1 MASRRRLKARAEQCC
16 HLTAWSS
23 IFEKVWNCH
32 FLSRRWHSQ
41 HYSALWKR
49 ARGTAR
55 RQYLSF
61 CYIKSCCLWWLVKKT
76 LPEQVL
82 KVVVGKGRCWTCWS
96 GSGSSPGLQS
106 CVHSSHV
113 VFGEG
118 HVGSWPRTW
127 TTPKK
132 DSSDQMCLV
141 VVVESVSSSW
151 VSPLPWLL
159 VWMPPA
165 LTTALLCWALQ
176 GCLPKQYLSVLHLFL
191 CKTWFGSDM
200 FSCKG
205 FHLFVQNDM
214 WK

>member
-1 MASRRRLKARAEQCC
+1 MWQPEAGSLKRSEIVTFC
-16 HLTAWSS
+16 L
-23 IFEKVWNCH
+23 EDD
-32 FLSRRWHSQ
+32 LWHSQ

-49 ARGTAR
+49 GRGTAR
-55 RQYLSF
+55 RQCLSF
-61 CYIKSCCLWWLVKKT
+61 CYIKSCCLWWPVKKT

-106 CVHSSHV
+106 CVHSSHF

-127 TTPKK
+127 TTLKK

-141 VVVESVSSSW
+141 VVVESVSYSW

-176 GCLPKQYLSVLHLFL
+176 GCFPKQYLSVLHLFL

-205 FHLFVQNDM
+205 FRLFVQNDM